1 MTPSEATYF
10 IEEGTASIQLTRRRP
25 DPAFDV
31 IVIGGGQAG
40 LSAGYHLARTG
51 ARFVILESNA
61 RIGDSWRQRWDS
73 LRLFTPAKFSGL
85 DGMPFPAPRN
95 YFPTKDEM
103 ADYLE
108 AYASHFRLPVRTGV
122 RVQRLFKRGTH
133 YVVAAD
139 GVELEAA
146 QVIVAMA
153 KYQQPKIPAFAASLA
168 SDITQL
174 HSMDYRN
181 PGQLQPG
188 SVLLVGDGN
197 SGADIALE
205 LARSGR
211 ETWLAGGDSGEVP
224 FRPERFWGRNVLGP
238 LLLGFVF
245 RHVLTVKTPI
255 GRKARP
261 AILAKGAPRIRVKGR
276 DLVAAGV
283 RRVPRV
289 IGVRKSQLL
298 LDDAN
303 KLDVRNIIW
312 CCGFHPGFDWIDLPI
327 FDAAGDPRHDCG
339 AIPEQ
344 PGLYF
349 VGLPFQYAMSSGM
362 IHGVGRDAKRIVD
375 HLSVAVPAGASGNV
389 RR

>member
-1 MTPSEATYF
+1 MFYSDATHF
-10 IEEGTASIQLTRRRP
+10 IEEGAVSMQLARRKP
-25 DPAFDV
+25 QPALDV

-40 LSAGYHLARTG
+40 LSVGYHLARTG
-51 ARFVILESNA
+51 AHFVILEANA
-61 RIGDSWRQRWDS
+61 RIGDSWRKRWDS

-108 AYASHFRLPVRTGV
+108 AYAQHFSLPVRTGV
-122 RVQRLFKRGTH
+122 HVQRLFRRGTR
-133 YVVAAD
+133 YVVQAE

-153 KYQQPKIPAFAASLA
+153 KYQHPRIPAFAESLA
-168 SDITQL
+168 REITQL

-205 LARSGR
+205 LARTGR
-211 ETWLAGGDSGEVP
+211 ETWLAGGDVGEVP
-224 FRPERFWGRNVLGP
+224 FRPDRFWGRNVLGP
-238 LLLGFVF
+238 LLIGFVF

-255 GRKARP
+255 GRKAR
-261 AILAKGAPRIRVKGR
+261 AGILAKGAPRIRVKSR

-289 IGVRKSQLL
+289 VGVRDGQPL
-298 LDDAN
+298 LDDARA
-303 KLDVRNIIW
+303 LDVRNIIW
-312 CCGFHPGFDWIDLPI
+312 CSGFQPGFDWIDFPI
-327 FDAAGDPRHDCG
+327 FDATDDPRHDCG
-339 AIPEQ
+339 VVREQ

-362 IHGVGRDAKRIVD
+362 IHGVGRDAKHIVEIVS
-375 HLSVAVPAGASGNV
+375 LRSP
-389 RR
+389 R

>member
-1 MTPSEATYF
+1 MSISEATF
-10 IEEGTASIQLTRRRP
+10 IEEGAASMQLARRRTHP
-25 DPAFDV
+25 VLDV

-40 LSAGYHLARTG
+40 LSVGYHLLSTG
-51 ARFVILESNA
+51 ARFIILEANA
-61 RIGDSWRQRWDS
+61 RICDSWRKRWDS

-108 AYASHFRLPVRTGV
+108 AYAQRFCLPVRTGV
-122 RVQRLFKRGTH
+122 HVQRLFQRGTR
-133 YVVAAD
+133 YVVQAE
-139 GVELEAA
+139 GIELEAA

-153 KYQQPKIPAFAASLA
+153 KYQHPKIPALA
-168 SDITQL
+168 EALARDITQL
-174 HSMDYRN
+174 HSLDYRN

-211 ETWLAGGDSGEVP
+211 ETWLAGGDVGEVP
-224 FRPERFWGRNVLGP
+224 FRPDGFWGRNLLGP
-238 LLLGFVF
+238 LLIGFVF

-261 AILAKGAPRIRVKGR
+261 AILAKGAPRIRVKGS

-289 IGVRKSQLL
+289 IGVREGRRVLEEEDRL
-298 LDDAN
+298 E
-303 KLDVRNIIW
+303 VRNGI
-312 CCGFHPGFDWIDLPI
+312 
-327 FDAAGDPRHDCG
+327 
-339 AIPEQ
+339 
-344 PGLYF
+344 
-349 VGLPFQYAMSSGM
+349 
-362 IHGVGRDAKRIVD
+362 
-375 HLSVAVPAGASGNV
+375 
-389 RR
+389 

>member
-1 MTPSEATYF
+1 M
-10 IEEGTASIQLTRRRP
+10 QLTDRRAH
-25 DPAFDV
+25 PAFDV

-51 ARFVILESNA
+51 SRFLILEANA
-61 RIGDSWRQRWDS
+61 RIGDSWRKRWDS

-108 AYASHFRLPVRTGV
+108 AYAQHFNLPVRTGV
-122 RVQRLFKRGTH
+122 RVQRLFKRGTR
-133 YVVAAD
+133 YVVAAG
-139 GVELEAA
+139 GVEFEAA

-168 SDITQL
+168 RDITQL

-188 SVLLVGDGN
+188 GVLLVGDGN

-205 LARSGR
+205 LARTGR
-211 ETWLAGGDSGEVP
+211 QTWLAGGDVGEVP
-224 FRPERFWGRNVLGP
+224 FRPEGFWGRNVLGP
-238 LLLGFVF
+238 LLIGFVF

-289 IGVRKSQLL
+289 LAVRKGQPL
-298 LDDAN
+298 LDDASR
-303 KLDVRNIIW
+303 LDVRNVIW
-312 CCGFHPGFDWIDLPI
+312 CSGFQPGFDWIDFPI
-327 FDAAGDPRHDCG
+327 FDATGDPRHDCG
-339 AIPEQ
+339 AIAEQ

-362 IHGVGRDAKRIVD
+362 IHGVGRDAKRVVD
-375 HLSVAVPAGASGNV
+375 AVVRSRSADASFHGLV
-389 RR
+389 SSAPTSKIT